1 MSEILCNFSLFLQF
15 LLKEALNFIGQG
27 DEDAESS
34 NASKSSRSARPQ
46 HHSTRHSGG
55 NQNLVA
61 ELKEAK
67 QKEDRGWW
75 FQFLDLPSND
85 VTYGHHYVFVFD
97 YFFRA
102 KFNQRNK

>member
-1 MSEILCNFSLFLQF
+1 MAKCYVIFNLQF

-34 NASKSSRSARPQ
+34 NASKTTRSAQ

-55 NQNLVA
+55 NQSLVA

-75 FQFLDLPSND
+75 FQFLDSPSKD
-85 VTYGHHYVFVFD
+85 DT
-97 YFFRA
+97 
-102 KFNQRNK
+102 